1 VNKFATDQESI
12 MMKNNLTKM
21 VGASVLT
28 LGMTILPLTI
38 PAQAQT
44 TTDPTINNPN
54 PPTTGVYYDRG
65 FDWGWLG
72 LLGLLGL
79 AGLAGRKRNDEPT
92 RYRDPNAVGS
102 STYRE

>member
-1 VNKFATDQESI
+1 
-12 MMKNNLTKM
+12 MKSNITKA
-21 VGASVLT
+21 VGAGIIALSVAVLPST
-28 LGMTILPLTI
+28 L

-44 TTDPTINNPN
+44 TTQPG
-54 PPTTGVYYDRG
+54 TTTTPGVRVYEQDDG

-92 RYRDPNAVGS
+92 RYRDPNANVGS

>member
-1 VNKFATDQESI
+1 
-12 MMKNNLTKM
+12 MMKNNLTKI

-44 TTDPTINNPN
+44 TTDPTVTNTSIPN
-54 PPTTGVYYDRG
+54 TGVYEDRG

-79 AGLAGRKRNDEPT
+79 AGLAGKKHHEPT
-92 RYRDPNAVGS
+92 RYNDPNVVGS
-102 STYRE
+102 TTYRE